1 MSLRSYLYSGN
12 SELTRLRD
20 ISEGGYP
27 IPLIWKVGIGCS
39 PEIVSSKIWDYKHPI
54 AIKGDFKEGM
64 KRMLS
69 FYDYMKR
76 QNLDNAKVTSFK
88 KDMMDFFLKNSG
100 RWLDSLLL
108 EAGEIFQ
115 IEGDTYSLEEQNEV
129 LFNEIIEISKDV
141 TEILKSKPN
150 NILKWKDRDWIKSL
164 ESDVNVLSCFWTDV
178 NYFSFNRS

>member
-39 PEIVSSKIWDYKHPI
+39 TEIVSSKIWNYKHPI

-64 KRMLS
+64 KRMLY

-76 QNLDNAKVTSFK
+76 QDLGNAKIKSFK
-88 KDMMDFFLKNSG
+88 KEMTDFFLENPG

-115 IEGDTYSLEEQNEV
+115 VEGDVYSLEEQNEL
-129 LFNEIIEISKDV
+129 LFNEIVEISKDV
-141 TEILKSKPN
+141 TEILASKPK
-150 NILKWKDRDWIKSL
+150 NILKWKDREWIKSI
-164 ESDVNVLSCFWTDV
+164 ESDVNILSVFWRLFI
-178 NYFSFNRS
+178 NLCQRK